1 VDNKQFQKRVLESFT
16 TLEDGQVEFKEGY
29 AKLDEGQAELKK
41 GDSKLEV
48 GQEELKKDIQF
59 LHDDMNSK
67 FEMLAN
73 AIKELVDKMATKED
87 YEQRF
92 RDLESRIR
100 ELEQKI
106 GQ

>member
-1 VDNKQFQKRVLESFT
+1 VELT
-16 TLEDGQVEFKEGY
+16 DGFS
-29 AKLDEGQAELKK
+29 KLREGQ
-41 GDSKLEV
+41 D
-48 GQEELKKDIQF
+48 ELKKDIQF

-73 AIKELVDKMATKED
+73 AIKELVERMATKEE
-87 YEQRF
+87 YEKRF
-92 RDLESRIR
+92 KDLEDRIR

>member
-1 VDNKQFQKRVLESFT
+1 MDTKEFQKTSLESFT
-16 TLEDGQVEFKEGY
+16 RLEN
-29 AKLDEGQAELKK
+29 ELVGVK
-41 GDSKLEV
+41 G

-73 AIKELVDKMATKED
+73 AIKELVEKMANKEE
-87 YEQRF
+87 YEKRF
-92 RDLESRIR
+92 KDLESRIR